1 MKILSLYIY
10 IQSVYIYIHSMD
22 RSEDIMKL
30 LLMQLATTGFCNLR
44 VTLEGGAQGV
54 DKGFVH

>member
-1 MKILSLYIY
+1 MKILYIY
-10 IQSVYIYIHSMD
+10 SIYITYIYIHSMD

>member
-1 MKILSLYIY
+1 
-10 IQSVYIYIHSMD
+10 MD